1 MPAASPSTVD
11 RYRAL
16 RGIVAKIEIELKT
29 LELWESAPPEASALS
44 SALPFSYD
52 TLDFHQWL
60 QWQFLPKMR
69 RILMGHGPLPES
81 SQIFPYA
88 LDCLRDSERDPNELL
103 FLLRSFDEL
112 ISGEDL
118 PIKPQ

>member
-1 MPAASPSTVD
+1 MPAAAPSTVD
-11 RYRAL
+11 QYRSLRY
-16 RGIVAKIEIELKT
+16 IVAQIEVELKT
-29 LELWESAPPEASALS
+29 LQLWETAPPAADALASTE
-44 SALPFSYD
+44 PFSVD

-69 RILMGHGPLPES
+69 RILLGHGQLPAT

-88 LDCLRDSERDPNELL
+88 VDCLRDSDLNPNELL

-112 ISGEDL
+112 ISGLKL
-118 PIKPQ
+118 PIHSQ

>member
-1 MPAASPSTVD
+1 MPAAAPPTVD
-11 RYRAL
+11 QYRAL
-16 RGIVAKIEIELKT
+16 RHVVAQIEVELKN
-29 LELWESAPPEASALS
+29 LQLWEPAPPPADTLTSTV
-44 SALPFSYD
+44 PFSVD

-69 RILMGHGPLPES
+69 RILLGHGQLPDS

-88 LDCLRDSERDPNELL
+88 LDCFLESERDSNELL

-112 ISGEDL
+112 ISGDGL
-118 PIKPQ
+118 LIQTQ